1 MIACTYF
8 TLNPAVGTN
17 ARRRAEAGGSPAA
30 GWKAWPHNCLE
41 VHPKDELRSSWKMR
55 QRRRFHKRLFAELN
69 EPLDSAAFERVPDL
83 PCRRGAIHGTDGAV
97 EEP

>member
-1 MIACTYF
+1 MKDDRLY
-8 TLNPAVGTN
+8 LLHPKSGSWHE
-17 ARRRAEAGGSPAA
+17 RHAGRKPGGRPE
-30 GWKAWPHNCLE
+30 GLPHNCLK